1 MALALEGAVLRGRRI
16 ARGTV
21 AVRDGRVAPD
31 APRGARRRLPDGW
44 LVAPGL
50 VDLQV
55 NGFGGA
61 EVGGDPDAIA
71 AVAAALPR
79 TGVTAFCPTL
89 VSRDDAGYDRAA
101 RALAAAVSP
110 PGAARILAPHL
121 EGPFLNPSRHGAHDL
136 GVLRAPDPDAV
147 DRLLA
152 AFRPA
157 LLTLAPELPG
167 GLDAIR
173 RASRSCVVAIGHTEA
188 DAEVGRAAVAAGA
201 RLVTHAL
208 NAMRG
213 IVSREPSALAA
224 VLAGGRAHVSLIAD
238 GVHVAPEVAV
248 ALARAAGPR
257 LVLVSDAS
265 APAGAPPGRYRLGP
279 REVASDGIRVT
290 DGGTLAGSARGLGEG
305 PGVLTAAGLPRAA
318 AVAAAATA
326 PRRLLGLPGAALAP
340 GDPADLVVL
349 DEAMVPRLTL
359 VAGEVAW
366 AAPDLPFGV

>member
-1 MALALEGAVLRGRRI
+1 AA
-16 ARGTV
+16 
-21 AVRDGRVAPD
+21 D
-31 APRGARRRLPDGW
+31 APRGAVRRLPDGW
-44 LVAPGL
+44 LVAPGF

-61 EVGGDPDAIA
+61 EIGDDPDQIV
-71 AVAAALPR
+71 AVASALPR
-79 TGVTAFCPTL
+79 AGVTAFCPTL
-89 VSRDDAGYDRAA
+89 VSRDDAGYRRAA
-101 RALAAAVSP
+101 RALAAAAPP
-110 PGAARILAPHL
+110 PGAARMLAPHL
-121 EGPFLNPSRHGAHDL
+121 EGPFLNPARHGAHDPA
-136 GVLRAPDPDAV
+136 VLRDPDPEAV
-147 DRLLA
+147 ERLLA
-152 AFRPA
+152 LLPPA
-157 LLTLAPELPG
+157 ILTLAPELPG
-167 GLDAIR
+167 GLAATR
-173 RASRSCVVAIGHTEA
+173 RAARSCVVAIGHTEA
-188 DAEVGRAAVAAGA
+188 DAALGREAVAAGA

-224 VLAGGRAHVSLIAD
+224 ALAGGRAHVSLIAD

-248 ALARAAGPR
+248 TIARAAGPR

-279 REVASDGIRVT
+279 REVVSDGVRVT
-290 DGGTLAGSARGLGEG
+290 DGGTLAGSARGLGDG
-305 PGVLTAAGLPRAA
+305 PGVLAGAGLLRAA

-349 DEAMVPRLTL
+349 DERLVPRLTL

-366 AAPDLPFGV
+366 AAPDLPFEV